1 MLYTLTMILFWRMI
15 LMFARILYTIVHT
28 FSNST
33 RFQYI
38 ANVLG
43 YLNTSLRLY
52 VLSACHILH
61 QQY

>member
-1 MLYTLTMILFWRMI
+1 
-15 LMFARILYTIVHT
+15 MFACILYTIVHT

-38 ANVLG
+38 ANILG